1 MKIRRLMPVPTAA
14 AAAVRAALH
23 DSELRSLDAAIAE
36 AGKRV
41 EAQRASEQQAQAR
54 EVTRELLKRAALLL
68 EHGRTL
74 DDANA
79 VRNTISRCL
88 RAIRDQR
95 FRPNPNSV

>member
-1 MKIRRLMPVPTAA
+1 LLTGDAA
-14 AAAVRAALH
+14 ARKNLDAINREAALH
-23 DSELRSLDAAIAE
+23 DSELRSLDTAIAG

-88 RAIRDQR
+88 RGD
-95 FRPNPNSV
+95 S